1 MSPLLPIL
9 LIVALFA
16 TLGVLFAGLIVMS
29 RGGEVNRKYG
39 NILMRWRVI
48 LQFSALV
55 LLALIMLASG
65 K

>member
-1 MSPLLPIL
+1 MSFLLPAL
-9 LIVALFA
+9 LIVALLA
-16 TLGVLFAGLIVMS
+16 TLGVLFAGLVVMS

-39 NILMRWRVI
+39 NVLMRWRVI
-48 LQFSALV
+48 LQFTALV

>member
-1 MSPLLPIL
+1 MNALLPIL
-9 LIVALFA
+9 LIVFMLA
-16 TLGVLFAGLIVMS
+16 TLGVLFAGLIAMG

-48 LQFSALV
+48 LQFAALAVLALV
-55 LLALIMLASG
+55 MLAAG